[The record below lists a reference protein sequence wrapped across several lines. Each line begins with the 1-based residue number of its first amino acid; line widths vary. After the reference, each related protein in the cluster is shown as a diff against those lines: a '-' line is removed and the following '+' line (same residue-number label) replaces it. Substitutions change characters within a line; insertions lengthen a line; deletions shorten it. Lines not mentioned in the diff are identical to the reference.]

1 MSSPVPRALG
11 EGSRVVVHP
20 GSGVVHRSGDALLVM
35 PSVEGSQVDLARDL
49 LDTCALEPDPSG
61 RRRARRVAALLGTVE
76 DPDAVPGFVLLLDT
90 DAGPVLLASGDS
102 DALVRGEQEQ
112 RVSGRA
118 SLAWVEHRVEPGY
131 TAILLGVPEEADAAA
146 EAPLL
151 PLDLS
156 AGTVPGCGA
165 TVLPPQAG
173 LAAGRSGEAVAR
185 EPAAPEQAAGDEAAP
200 ETAPSEAAAPE
211 RPEAVR
217 PPADTGARVA
227 PQEAAAQEEAAL
239 EPVAAEERVTEHR
252 VTEEPVTG
260 PVTGSVGDGAG
271 RREPV
276 AAQFTVM
283 RPVTRVRNVALGAAP
298 TPTRAPLPV
307 AGQAADRTESPTVDR
322 DVVVEGLPCPQGH
335 LNDPRADA
343 CVLCGT
349 DLDPRA
355 APVRAA
361 RPPLGVLVT
370 DDGSVFLLTS
380 DVVVGREPAGSEEV
394 RSGRAQ
400 PLQLRDEGHSVS
412 RIHAQVHL
420 DGWDVTVVD
429 SGSANGTYLSRT
441 GSAGPWEPVREPTP
455 LAPGDRL
462 RMGKRQ
468 LMYDRHP
475 AGPGR

>member
-20 GSGVVHRSGDALLVM
+20 GSGVVHRSGDAVLVM
-35 PSVEGSQVDLARDL
+35 PTIEGAQVDVARDL
-49 LDTCALEPDPSG
+49 LAACALESDPTG
-61 RRRARRVAALLGTVE
+61 RMRARRVAALLGTVE

-90 DAGPVLLASGDS
+90 AAGPVLLASGDT
-102 DALVRGEQEQ
+102 DALVRGLHEQ
-112 RVSGRA
+112 RVSGRE
-118 SLAWVEHRVEPGY
+118 SLAWVEHRVAPGF
-131 TAILLGVPEEADAAA
+131 TAILLGGAAEADAPA

-151 PLDLS
+151 PLDL
-156 AGTVPGCGA
+156 AGGTVPGGGA
-165 TVLPPQAG
+165 TVIAPPAAVAG
-173 LAAGRSGEAVAR
+173 PGVPGPVVAR
-185 EPAAPEQAAGDEAAP
+185 EP
-200 ETAPSEAAAPE
+200 
-211 RPEAVR
+211 
-217 PPADTGARVA
+217 
-227 PQEAAAQEEAAL
+227 
-239 EPVAAEERVTEHR
+239 EPVAGEPERAAEPPQPVPEQPATEEQVSHEPAG
-252 VTEEPVTG
+252 EEPVTG
-260 PVTGSVGDGAG
+260 PVGDGAG

-298 TPTRAPLPV
+298 VPARAPLPV
-307 AGQAADRTESPTVDR
+307 AGEVADRTEAPTVDR
-322 DVVVEGLPCPQGH
+322 EVVVEGLPCPQGH
-335 LNDPRADA
+335 LNDPRAEA
-343 CVLCGT
+343 CSLCGA
-349 DLDPRA
+349 DLESRA

-394 RSGRAQ
+394 RSGQAQ

-412 RIHAQVHL
+412 RVHARVHL

-429 SGSANGTYLSRT
+429 AGSANGTYLSRT

-455 LAPGDRL
+455 LVAGDRL

-468 LMYDRHP
+468 LMYDRSP

>member
-1 MSSPVPRALG
+1 MSSTVARALG

-35 PSVEGSQVDLARDL
+35 PTVEGGQVDVATDL
-49 LDTCALEPDPSG
+49 LAACAVASDPTG
-61 RRRARRVAALLGTVE
+61 RRRARRVAALLGAVE

-90 DAGPVLLASGDS
+90 EAGPVLLASGDT
-102 DALVRGEQEQ
+102 DALVRGEHEQ
-112 RVSGRA
+112 RVSGRD
-118 SLAWVEHRVEPGY
+118 SLAWVEHRVDPGF
-131 TAILLGVPEEADAAA
+131 TAILLGGVAESGAVA
-146 EAPLL
+146 EAPVL
-151 PLDLS
+151 PLDL
-156 AGTVPGCGA
+156 AGGTVPGAGA
-165 TVLPPQAG
+165 TVLAPQAG
-173 LAAGRSGEAVAR
+173 LGAGRPGPVAAREKPAPEKAPPEEPLPEQAPPEETAAGAGAPEKTAVQPPAAAGAATPEAVA
-185 EPAAPEQAAGDEAAP
+185 P
-200 ETAPSEAAAPE
+200 
-211 RPEAVR
+211 
-217 PPADTGARVA
+217 
-227 PQEAAAQEEAAL
+227 
-239 EPVAAEERVTEHR
+239 EPVAAEE
-252 VTEEPVTG
+252 PVTG
-260 PVTGSVGDGAG
+260 PLGGSVGDGAG

-298 TPTRAPLPV
+298 TPARAPLPV
-307 AGQAADRTESPTVDR
+307 AGAAADRTEAPTVDR

-335 LNDPRADA
+335 LNDPRASA
-343 CVLCGT
+343 CSLCGT
-349 DLDPRA
+349 DLDPKA
-355 APVRAA
+355 SPVRAT

-394 RSGRAQ
+394 RSGLAQ

-412 RIHAQVHL
+412 RVHARVHL

-441 GSAGPWEPVREPTP
+441 GSAGPWEPVQEPTP
-455 LAPGDRL
+455 LVAGDRL
-462 RMGKRQ
+462 RLGKRQ

>member
-1 MSSPVPRALG
+1 MSGAVARALG

-35 PSVEGSQVDLARDL
+35 PTIDEGQVEIAGDL
-49 LDTCALEPDPSG
+49 LAACAVESDPTG
-61 RRRARRVAALLGTVE
+61 RRRARRVAALLGAVE

-90 DAGPVLLASGDS
+90 EAGPVLLASGDT
-102 DALVRGEQEQ
+102 DVLVRGEHEQ
-112 RVSGRA
+112 RVSGRD
-118 SLAWVEHRVEPGY
+118 SLAWVEHRVEAGF
-131 TAILLGVPEEADAAA
+131 TAILLGALEEGDSAR

-151 PLDLS
+151 PLDL
-156 AGTVPGCGA
+156 AGGTVPGAGA
-165 TVLPPQAG
+165 TVLAQRAG
-173 LAAGRSGEAVAR
+173 LGVGRSGPAVAR
-185 EPAAPEQAAGDEAAP
+185 ERAAPGEAAP
-200 ETAPSEAAAPE
+200 EEAPLEVAAAGTGAPGKTAVQPPAASGAPVAT
-211 RPEAVR
+211 PEA
-217 PPADTGARVA
+217 
-227 PQEAAAQEEAAL
+227 AAL
-239 EPVAAEERVTEHR
+239 EPVAAGEPATEEPA
-252 VTEEPVTG
+252 TEEPVTG
-260 PVTGSVGDGAG
+260 PVAGSVGGSVGDGAG

-298 TPTRAPLPV
+298 TPARAPLPV
-307 AGQAADRTESPTVDR
+307 AGAAADRSEAPTVDR

-335 LNDPRADA
+335 LNDPRASA
-343 CVLCGT
+343 CSLCGA
-349 DLDPRA
+349 DLDPKA
-355 APVRAA
+355 DPVRAT

-380 DVVVGREPAGSEEV
+380 DVVVGREPAGSDEV

-412 RIHAQVHL
+412 RVHATVHL

-441 GSAGPWEPVREPTP
+441 GSAGPWEPVQEPTP
-455 LAPGDRL
+455 LAAGDRL
-462 RMGKRQ
+462 RLGKRQ